1 MLLNVAHSRFTSKPY
16 AININACSSDTASG
30 EERSSKRRPLL
41 LGIRAL
47 ALSLLPVNSVLAEGI
62 MEEITELRKRA
73 DEFLCMFNKVQ
84 NESKD
89 RFKEIEESRLKLAQL
104 QTTLER

>member
-1 MLLNVAHSRFTSKPY
+1 MLFQLNVAHSRFTSKPY

-47 ALSLLPVNSVLAEGI
+47 ALSLLPVNSVLAEDGYSYVYPSDWRV
-62 MEEITELRKRA
+62 RKLTS
-73 DEFLCMFNKVQ
+73 FLK
-84 NESKD
+84 
-89 RFKEIEESRLKLAQL
+89 
-104 QTTLER
+104 